1 MLPSRISLVFLLLV
15 ILILAPA
22 HASLAKI
29 ASDTPVFLGESNLD
43 ISSGLN
49 GHSVI
54 AWWPPGADMSQNPAK
69 TITIAGDARSFYID
83 PAVFTG
89 YTGTWYTHD
98 TKPDIPVFVVY
109 QPQINLSIWDTDTN
123 TDITGQSVPIST
135 NITYRIDTNLYIA
148 LNYTLR
154 PNYNPSDG
162 FFTVTLT
169 SPTGTN
175 IPQILTGNIGDPATQ
190 IIPFDSDPMVTA
202 TPYIWNNGPAWDKNA
217 KGADGNPVYPA
228 GTYSF
233 VVTADLNDMTS
244 AYTGATAIGN
254 VTSGSQTVT
263 FIAAPTPTPTPT
275 TALPTLTAPAGTVT
289 TNVTATIPTGQATA
303 QPTATVIPK
312 KTTFTPLPE
321 GIAIV
326 SLGIAA
332 CAIAMGRKY

>member
-1 MLPSRISLVFLLLV
+1 
-15 ILILAPA
+15 
-22 HASLAKI
+22 
-29 ASDTPVFLGESNLD
+29 
-43 ISSGLN
+43 
-49 GHSVI
+49 
-54 AWWPPGADMSQNPAK
+54 
-69 TITIAGDARSFYID
+69 
-83 PAVFTG
+83 
-89 YTGTWYTHD
+89 
-98 TKPDIPVFVVY
+98 
-109 QPQINLSIWDTDTN
+109 
-123 TDITGQSVPIST
+123 
-135 NITYRIDTNLYIA
+135 
-148 LNYTLR
+148 
-154 PNYNPSDG
+154 
-162 FFTVTLT
+162 VTLT

-332 CAIAMGRKY
+332 CAIAMRRKY